1 MTKQDIS
8 GAIKIIDIAEE
19 FALSLEPVSS
29 GNFDY
34 RCKCPSPDHKSG
46 NERTGSLY
54 IDNVNNNYYC
64 FGCNSNRSVIDFYML
79 CTGMQF
85 SDAMRELQ
93 NRAISAGAKQGVT
106 SIDIRLNNT
115 KILLQTSM
123 MLRECM
129 LQHHYDLRWINS
141 VMMAVDKKYE
151 SLKSDDIDLA
161 KKIHLSVKKAIA
173 NRYGK

>member
-8 GAIKIIDIAEE
+8 ASIKIIDIAEE

-34 RCKCPSPDHKSG
+34 RCKCPSPEHKSG

-85 SDAMRELQ
+85 SDAMRDLQ
-93 NRAISAGAKQGVT
+93 SRAASSGVKQGKVA
-106 SIDIRLNNT
+106 IDIRVNNT

-123 MLRECM
+123 MLRQCM
-129 LQHHYDLRWINS
+129 LQHPSDLKWINN
-141 VMMAVDKKYE
+141 VMMAIDKKYE

-173 NRYGK
+173 KRYEK